1 MEQLIGELKSVPLA
15 EGHDEILY
23 PGELE
28 ARNEAINRRD
38 GLLLPDDT
46 LADLAKAGREM
57 GVDPSWG

>member
-1 MEQLIGELKSVPLA
+1 MERLIDELKAVPLA
-15 EGHDEILY
+15 QGYDEILY

-28 ARNEAINRRD
+28 ARNEAKNRRD

-57 GVDPSWG
+57 NIVPSWG